1 MFTYEHIVLYHFK
14 LCTYIYVQGD
24 LKKLHCNL

>member
-24 LKKLHCNL
+24 LKKITL